1 MEALF
6 GAVGFATLFGL
17 FVILPGRLHRVPQ
30 TGAESTQDSA

>member
-17 FVILPGRLHRVPQ
+17 FVILPGRLHRARQ
-30 TGAESTQDSA
+30 AGAESTQDSA